1 MNADILLPRPP
12 LAMNH
17 VVPLC
22 RNRLAPSADRGLL
35 SDLITLLGATPGAVS
50 VGGVPLALLH
60 VREGAMLLLEGTPAN
75 SLYVVRSGS
84 LKCLKTLEDGYE
96 QVLALAQTGELLGA
110 EALHGG
116 RQPSTVVALEDC
128 TVYAVPVRDLPAL
141 RKQDP
146 QLDVALQQALSRQLV
161 RAAETSA
168 MTAAVASEVRL
179 ARFLIWLSGRMA
191 EIGQSPNRLLLRMG
205 RREIA
210 SLLCVAH
217 ETISRGFTTLAEEG
231 YLRVDRR
238 DVHLIDLERL
248 HAFSRITRGVAPEA
262 AAAPRRRP
270 VAAPARSSWM
280 TSLPSFEAVA
290 A

>member
-1 MNADILLPRPP
+1 
-12 LAMNH
+12 
-17 VVPLC
+17 VPVC
-22 RNRLAPSADRGLL
+22 RNRVAPSVDRGLL
-35 SDLITLLGATPGAVS
+35 SDLIALLGARPAS
-50 VGGVPLALLH
+50 ASFGGVPLALLH

-84 LKCLKTLEDGYE
+84 LKSVKTLEDGYE

-116 RQPSTVVALEDC
+116 RQPSTVVALEDS

-141 RKQDP
+141 RKQDA
-146 QLDVALQQALSRQLV
+146 QLDVALQLALSRQLV

-205 RREIA
+205 RRDIA

-217 ETISRGFTTLAEEG
+217 ETISRGFTTLADEG
-231 YLRVDRR
+231 YLSVDRR
-238 DVHLIDLERL
+238 DVHLLDLERL
-248 HAFSRITRGVAPEA
+248 RAFSRITRGVAPETSC
-262 AAAPRRRP
+262 APRRKP
-270 VAAPARSSWM
+270 ATLTARSSWL
-280 TSLPSFEAVA
+280 TTLPSFEPVA